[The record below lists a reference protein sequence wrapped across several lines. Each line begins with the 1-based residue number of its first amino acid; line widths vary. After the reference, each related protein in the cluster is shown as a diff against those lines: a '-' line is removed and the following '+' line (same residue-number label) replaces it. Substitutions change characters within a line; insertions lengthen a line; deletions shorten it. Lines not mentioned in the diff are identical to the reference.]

1 MLYDGTFIKLD
12 EDGRVWLKLYGDFSD
27 PDEPTPSDIQVSDVE
42 LLGYADDYPGIMRT
56 LVRKRICLWMRRE
69 SNSTRRLMPTG
80 RMLPNTICQHFC
92 FDELFP
98 HSEESPCRPRRF

>member
-56 LVRKRICLWMRRE
+56 LVRKRICLLDEAREQLDEAIDAYRQNAAEYDLPAFLFRRVVP
-69 SNSTRRLMPTG
+69 SL
-80 RMLPNTICQHFC
+80 
-92 FDELFP
+92 
-98 HSEESPCRPRRF
+98 

>member
-42 LLGYADDYPGIMRT
+42 LLGYADDYPAIMRT
-56 LVRKRICLWMRRE
+56 LVRKKISLLDDARE
-69 SNSTRRLMPTG
+69 QLDEAVDAHRENAAEDDLPAFSFRRLVPS
-80 RMLPNTICQHFC
+80 L
-92 FDELFP
+92 
-98 HSEESPCRPRRF
+98 